1 MFVIDF
7 KNART
12 ITSMSHVYKIY
23 PLKEAF
29 LFQTLRFSLFAQR
42 LVEELIF
49 IIAFT
54 LKQKVKAD
62 YSLILL

>member
-1 MFVIDF
+1 
-7 KNART
+7 
-12 ITSMSHVYKIY
+12 MSHVYKIY